1 MEAKI
6 VLSLLVPGAKRLT
19 QEFCEKNPKEGY
31 NEEFLTVVYYK
42 KNKKCNEKITIKTKK
57 NELITHVIN
66 IVDEAYRYMIS
77 NPPSSYNNK
86 KKWGS
91 LSINQRLR
99 EHFDLIANDFNAV
112 DYHFKILDS

>member
-1 MEAKI
+1 MENEARIIRENIKDIEIYELTPQKFYYRGNLNGKDVCLVITGIGKVNSGLLTGLMLAKE
-6 VLSLLVPGAKRLT
+6 T
-19 QEFCEKNPKEGY
+19 F
-31 NEEFLTVVYYK
+31 
-42 KNKKCNEKITIKTKK
+42 
-57 NELITHVIN
+57 THIIN

-99 EHFDLIANDFNAV
+99 EHLV
-112 DYHFKILDS
+112 E